1 MNVEHTS
8 MKNNVES
15 LTHDENENLPGEGAP
30 NNPPLGAGAGVD
42 PNNPPVAA
50 GAGAILENKCN

>member
-1 MNVEHTS
+1 MNVEHIS
-8 MKNNVES
+8 IKNNVE

-30 NNPPLGAGAGVD
+30 NNPPLGAGVD

>member
-30 NNPPLGAGAGVD
+30 NNPPLGAGVD

>member
-8 MKNNVES
+8 IKNNVES

-50 GAGAILENKCN
+50 GAGAIGNKCN